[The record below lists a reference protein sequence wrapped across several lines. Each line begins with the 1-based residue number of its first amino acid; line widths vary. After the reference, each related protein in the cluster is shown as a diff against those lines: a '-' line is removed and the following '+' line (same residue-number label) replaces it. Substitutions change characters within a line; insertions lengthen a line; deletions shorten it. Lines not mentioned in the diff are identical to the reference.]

1 MSLDSVRANV
11 DYGID
16 AGIHEMKVIRGND
29 TLPACFRLESAFPE
43 LDGQT
48 GAVKLSWSGCE
59 TYLSELNIYGTLPLT
74 INLAQ
79 SAHAWKL
86 IDDIQDNKTGGNYG
100 FTQGLIPTTDPLKSR
115 IYDSNVDALSAI
127 QELASRND
135 GFDFNFDENKA
146 FNCYYPYSGNVT
158 DIVFE
163 HGRNVEK
170 VSYKQLAGPGAIA
183 NKVTAVGNTNSATAT
198 DTTSR
203 DTYGLRETIVRLP
216 NATDATGTLQ
226 EFADAHLYT
235 LKNPI
240 IIPQITINANHDGN
254 PWGSYWV
261 GDIVKVRAKYRGGE
275 YVNINDEYQIIGI
288 TIEINDLGTE
298 TVSID
303 LASILPIAINRAMID
318 LIYSLENP
326 NTTTPATQ
334 KTITQR
340 IAELEATLST
350 S

>member
-1 MSLDSVRANV
+1 MSLDSIRANV
-11 DYGID
+11 DYGIQS
-16 AGIHEMKVIRGND
+16 GIHEMKIIRGND
-29 TLPACFRLESAFPE
+29 TLPARFRLESDFPE
-43 LDGQT
+43 LDTQT
-48 GAVKLSWSGCE
+48 GSVQLTWSGCE

-100 FTQGLIPTTDPLKSR
+100 FTQGLVPTTDPTKSR
-115 IYDSNVDALSAI
+115 VYDSNIDALSAI

-135 GFDFNFDENKA
+135 GFDFDFDENKA

-158 DIVFE
+158 DVVFE
-163 HGRNVEK
+163 YGRNVEK
-170 VSYKQLAGPGAIA
+170 VSFRRLAGPGAIA
-183 NKVTAVGNTNSATAT
+183 NSVSAFGNTNSATAV

-203 DTYGLRETIVRLP
+203 DLYGLREAIVRLP
-216 NATDATGTLQ
+216 NATDVTATLQ
-226 EFADAHLYT
+226 DYADAHLYT

-240 IIPQITINANHDGN
+240 IIPKITLNSIHPGN
-254 PWGSYWV
+254 EWGSFWL
-261 GDIVKVRAKYRGGE
+261 GDIVTVRAKYRGGE

-288 TIEINDLGTE
+288 TIEINDMGTE
-298 TVSID
+298 TISVD

-326 NTTTPATQ
+326 NTTTVATQ
-334 KTITQR
+334 KNITQR
-340 IAELEATLST
+340 ISEIEAALSVG
-350 S
+350 